1 MKRKALAGG
10 MVLAGVLLGST
21 HSISQPLRVRIDRWL
36 ELQQMAGS
44 VQFEQGSRSQR
55 ARKGDRLQ
63 AVGDGISTGKGASA
77 TLGVDTGIGVINVAE
92 STRLRVQELAMAPDN
107 GRITRLQVT
116 QGQASLRIRPFT
128 HKGSELE
135 IRTPA
140 SVSGVRGT
148 EFGVAVQPNGK
159 TGLAVL
165 QGGVTSS
172 AQGQLVAVNG
182 GFQNFTIPG
191 EPPTPPVPLRNDT
204 RLIRSEFDMVIEGG
218 VRRVRLL
225 GQVDPV
231 NSVLV
236 DGIPQVTDRTGQFT
250 TTLRPLPSFLTVK
263 VTVITPLGKQEVYEL
278 AFQ

>member
-1 MKRKALAGG
+1 MKRKTLVGG
-10 MVLAGVLLGST
+10 IVLAGVLLGST
-21 HSISQPLRVRIDRWL
+21 HSVSQPLRVRVERWL
-36 ELQQMAGS
+36 ELQQLAGG
-44 VQFEQGSRSQR
+44 VQFEQGNR
-55 ARKGDRLQ
+55 ARKAQRGDRLQ
-63 AVGDGISTGKGASA
+63 AVGDGVATGKGASA
-77 TLGVDTGIGVINVAE
+77 ILVVDTGIGTVNVAE

-116 QGQASLRIRPFT
+116 QGQANLRIRPFT
-128 HKGSELE
+128 HRGSQLE

-148 EFGVAVQPNGK
+148 QFGVTVQPNGK

-165 QGGVTSS
+165 EGGVTSL
-172 AQGQLVAVNG
+172 AQGESVLVQS

-204 RLIRSEFDMVIEGG
+204 RLIQQEFETAIEDG
-218 VRRVRLL
+218 VRRVRFR

-236 DGIPQVTDRTGQFT
+236 DGVPQVTDRAGQFST
-250 TTLRPLPSFLTVK
+250 TFRPLPSFLTVK

-278 AFQ
+278 PFQ